1 MAKFSIDDIKKALAD
16 PKRRNP
22 LIWFVVGVL
31 VFLTIIFTI
40 SSGGE
45 KEPVETPVETNFN
58 LPDSVPMALADEP
71 GNDIDLIQQRLKEEE
86 DAARREAE
94 EQAKRRSNPD
104 YQDNASD
111 RQSSQSQQPPQD
123 PVAAA
128 LEQRF
133 AQAAEA
139 QRQAAEPSKP
149 AGSPTELTADQKYRL
164 EMYRMGLDP
173 DTGRP
178 LSESAQ
184 ADSAATE
191 EPAQEAPKAVRR
203 SGGVSSLRD
212 QSKTGVTDMN
222 GDDEFIYED
231 GTKPIKVMFAKDG
244 KVRSGERVTLRLL
257 EDLLVDGL
265 LIPANTHLFATC
277 SIGQRFDITVASI
290 DINGKIYTLNYE
302 AYDNDGLKGLYYPS
316 TQSSE
321 QGKRAIDEAGQIAQT
336 AVSSSLTGI
345 SGQVARSGIT
355 LARGNKSDKVEVTA
369 GYTFYIVRKE
379 SGGSR

>member
-1 MAKFSIDDIKKALAD
+1 MAKFNIDDIKKAMAD

-31 VFLTIIFTI
+31 VFLTLIFTV

-71 GNDIDLIQQRLKEEE
+71 GNDIDLIQKRIKEEE
-86 DAARREAE
+86 EAARREAE
-94 EQAKRRSNPD
+94 EQAKRQNSPD
-104 YQDNASD
+104 YREPSA
-111 RQSSQSQQPPQD
+111 SQSQQPPQD
-123 PVAAA
+123 PIAAA
-128 LEQRF
+128 LERRF

-139 QRQAAEPSKP
+139 QQQVSEPVKT
-149 AGSPTELTADQKYRL
+149 AGSPTELSAEQKYRL
-164 EMYRMGLDP
+164 EMYKMGLDP

-191 EPAQEAPKAVRR
+191 EPVQEAPKAVRR

-290 DINGKIYTLNYE
+290 DINGNIYTLNYE
-302 AYDNDGLKGLYYPS
+302 AYDNDGLKGLYFPS

-321 QGKRAIDEAGQIAQT
+321 QGKRAIDEAGQIAQS
-336 AVSSSLTGI
+336 AVGSSLTGI
-345 SGQVARSGIT
+345 SGQVARSGIS

-369 GYTFYIVRKE
+369 GYTFYIIRKE
-379 SGGSR
+379 NGSSR